1 MATQIERIY
10 LLLAAHGRGVMRRH
24 RTRPH
29 DLYGAGQVFGTL
41 MRHEAVRAPVAELLL
56 ASGVIALTL
65 AACLVSRPRGTQRV
79 TPRKLGTGRLAVP
92 IAAVAAQAQEEHL
105 AAPTT
110 RDEA

>member
-10 LLLAAHGRGVMRRH
+10 LLLAALGRSVMRRH

-29 DLYGAGQVFGTL
+29 DVYGDGQVFGTL
-41 MRHEAVRAPVAELLL
+41 MRHEASCALVAELLL
-56 ASGVIALTL
+56 ASRVIPPTL
-65 AACLVSRPRGTQRV
+65 ATCLVSRARGTQRV
-79 TPRKLGTGRLAVP
+79 TPRQLGAGCLAVA
-92 IAAVAAQAQEEHL
+92 IATVAAQAQEEHL

>member
-1 MATQIERIY
+1 
-10 LLLAAHGRGVMRRH
+10 MRRH

-41 MRHEAVRAPVAELLL
+41 MRHEASQAPIAELLL
-56 ASGVIALTL
+56 ARRVIALTL
-65 AACLVSRPRGTQRV
+65 AACLVSRTRRTHRV
-79 TPRKLGTGRLAVP
+79 TPGHRGTGRLAVA
-92 IAAVAAQAQEEHL
+92 IATVAARAQEEHL